1 MSFSDF
7 AAKIEDPVAK
17 HTGNRINYRWHSN
30 PSNPDGYTFF
40 DKIIIRPELEI
51 AKAIIRKHVDS
62 TDDSFYRAA
71 RLCDMHGLY
80 TDSRGKE
87 QTGDKPILIG
97 GRAVENYCT
106 DILVN
111 DVSPADAY
119 RDALNELHSFHGG
132 SWRDADKDKR
142 EIEHKV
148 TARYTAD
155 GSAPKKGDD
164 GMHTEFELVCSN
176 ALDGLREATAG
187 ANRITGQQKLKGKFD
202 DVKLPY
208 LGYADYQGGGVE
220 LKTKWDKGAGTDK
233 PAASSLPK
241 EIMWGHLTQIAGYWH
256 MTDVWPTIVY
266 ANRLGYRVFKPTLEQ
281 LQAGVAAIREACMRR
296 ERLLAAASTPEEL
309 LRLCDPQWDHMYVW
323 RDLPPAVLE
332 QAHKIWRS

>member
-1 MSFSDF
+1 MSFSEF
-7 AAKIEDPVAK
+7 KQAAPTKRTATQIAYY
-17 HTGNRINYRWHSN
+17 HHSN
-30 PSNPDGYTFF
+30 PSNPDGFTFF
-40 DKIIIRPELEI
+40 DKIIVRPELDA
-51 AKAIIRKHVDS
+51 AKQNAQESAEAKQLVE
-62 TDDSFYRAA
+62 
-71 RLCDMHGLY
+71 LHGVY
-80 TDSRGKE
+80 KDSRGK
-87 QTGDKPILIG
+87 QQSGDKPILIS

-119 RDALNELHSFHGG
+119 KDALNELHSFHGG

-155 GSAPKKGDD
+155 GSAPKKLEKGSSW
-164 GMHTEFELVCSN
+164 HTEFELVCSN

-241 EIMWGHLTQIAGYWH
+241 EIMWSHLTQIAGYWH

-266 ANRLGYRVFKPTLEQ
+266 ANRLGYKVFKPTIEQ

-323 RDLPPAVLE
+323 RDLPPAILE

>member
-1 MSFSDF
+1 MSFSEF
-7 AAKIEDPVAK
+7 QTATPTKRTATQIAYY
-17 HTGNRINYRWHSN
+17 HHSN
-30 PSNPDGYTFF
+30 PSNPDGFTFF
-40 DKIIIRPELEI
+40 DKIIVRPELDA
-51 AKAIIRKHVDS
+51 AKKNAEESAEAKQLVE
-62 TDDSFYRAA
+62 
-71 RLCDMHGLY
+71 LHGVY
-80 TDSRGKE
+80 KDSRGK
-87 QTGDKPILIG
+87 QQSGDKPILIG

-119 RDALNELHSFHGG
+119 KDALNELHSFHGG

-155 GSAPKKGDD
+155 GSAPKKLAKGSSW
-164 GMHTEFELVCSN
+164 HTEFELVCSN

-202 DVKLPY
+202 DVNLPY

-241 EIMWGHLTQIAGYWH
+241 EIMWSHLTQIAGYWH

-296 ERLLAAASTPEEL
+296 ERLLAAASTPAEL

-323 RDLPPAVLE
+323 RDLPPAILE